1 MDFPHFSRVNFK
13 KIQGLI
19 QDPDDFHCH
28 FCFLDCMGTIA
39 MRIYL
44 FSNQWTLP
52 PPSNPAQPPLSY
64 SKPSLL
70 FSSSQTTALRYTV
83 KKYLPDKTRNPIS
96 ATWRMIF
103 TSIIL
108 KEYFKASQRRCPRV
122 LLQAVFHH
130 PLSIIRPQSPTTLTH
145 YPAAQRNLAGCHSN
159 QYETDVLVP

>member
-52 PPSNPAQPPLSY
+52 PPSNPAQPPPFLFQTLLTFLLI
-64 SKPSLL
+64 PNHSLAL
-70 FSSSQTTALRYTV
+70 HSEEIFARYDKESNFSHMENDFYFHNFE
-83 KKYLPDKTRNPIS
+83 K
-96 ATWRMIF
+96 IF
-103 TSIIL
+103 
-108 KEYFKASQRRCPRV
+108 
-122 LLQAVFHH
+122 
-130 PLSIIRPQSPTTLTH
+130 
-145 YPAAQRNLAGCHSN
+145 
-159 QYETDVLVP
+159 